1 MPKNSQTVETDR
13 CLTRFKGKENDAMLI
28 TMLATAMTIAMLIAT
43 AFGFYEEAQR
53 AKQDVRVARKNP
65 FGNFRR

>member
-1 MPKNSQTVETDR
+1 
-13 CLTRFKGKENDAMLI
+13 MLI

>member
-1 MPKNSQTVETDR
+1 
-13 CLTRFKGKENDAMLI
+13 MLI

-65 FGNFRR
+65 FVHFRR